1 MKKKSFAV
9 IGLGRFGYSIV
20 KELANNNADVLAIDR
35 SEENVS
41 AVADFINNCAICDS
55 TKKKDLDELGIKSID
70 HVVVAIGNNLE
81 ASILTT
87 INLKALGVKDITVRV
102 DESDYKEIFK
112 TLGATSVIIPEE
124 ASAISLANKM
134 VSDTILD
141 YYKIDSDYSI
151 VQIKVGPNF
160 KSKSIV
166 DLGVRQNYAIS
177 IIGIIR
183 EGKFVMPNAS
193 DMILNDDI
201 LMVIG
206 TKQNIRKF
214 DSFVNGD

>member
-1 MKKKSFAV
+1 MKKSFAV

-20 KELANNNADVLAIDR
+20 KELANNNADVLAIDKF
-35 SEENVS
+35 EENVNE
-41 AVADFINNCAICDS
+41 VADFVNNCAICDS
-55 TKKKDLDELGIKSID
+55 TRKKDLEDLGLKSID

-102 DESDYKEIFK
+102 DDSEYKEIFK

-124 ASAISLANKM
+124 ASAISLANRM

-141 YYKIDSDYSI
+141 YYKINSDYSI
-151 VQIKVGPNF
+151 VQVKVSSKF
-160 KSKSIV
+160 KEQSIV
-166 DLGVRQNYAIS
+166 SVGVRQKYFIS

-183 EGKFVMPNAS
+183 NGKFLMPDANEQ
-193 DMILNDDI
+193 IKNDDI
-201 LMVIG
+201 LMIIG
-206 TKQNIRKF
+206 KKQDIKKF
-214 DSFVNGD
+214 DTFLNEE

>member
-1 MKKKSFAV
+1 MKKSFAV

-20 KELANNNADVLAIDR
+20 KELANNNADVLAIDKF
-35 SEENVS
+35 EENVNE
-41 AVADFINNCAICDS
+41 VADFVNNCAICDS
-55 TKKKDLDELGIKSID
+55 TRKKDLEDLGLKSID

-102 DESDYKEIFK
+102 DDSEEKEIFK

-124 ASAISLANKM
+124 ASAISLANRM

-141 YYKIDSDYSI
+141 YYKINSDYSI
-151 VQIKVGPNF
+151 VQVKVSSKF
-160 KSKSIV
+160 KEQSIV
-166 DLGVRQNYAIS
+166 SVGVRQKYFIS

-183 EGKFVMPNAS
+183 NGKFLMPDANEQ
-193 DMILNDDI
+193 IKNDDI
-201 LMVIG
+201 LMIIG
-206 TKQNIRKF
+206 KKQDIKKF
-214 DSFVNGD
+214 DTFLNEE

>member
-1 MKKKSFAV
+1 MKKSFAV

-20 KELANNNADVLAIDR
+20 KELANNNADVLAIDKF
-35 SEENVS
+35 EENVNE
-41 AVADFINNCAICDS
+41 VADFVNNCAICDS
-55 TKKKDLDELGIKSID
+55 TRKKDLEDLGLKSID

-102 DESDYKEIFK
+102 DDSEYKEIFK

-124 ASAISLANKM
+124 ASAISLANRM

-141 YYKIDSDYSI
+141 YYKINSDYSI
-151 VQIKVGPNF
+151 VQVKVSAKF
-160 KSKSIV
+160 KEQSIV
-166 DLGVRQNYAIS
+166 SVGVRQKYFIS

-183 EGKFVMPNAS
+183 NGKFLMPDANEQ
-193 DMILNDDI
+193 IKNDDI
-201 LMVIG
+201 LMIIG
-206 TKQNIRKF
+206 KKQDIKKF
-214 DSFVNGD
+214 DTFLNEE